1 MDALA
6 QIRSELAQDARS
18 RRLRGGLLLLLFG
31 LFVLGFGAAKGLR
44 SDLTPRDLVALAG
57 ALSFVLLGIAAA
69 IAPALWLSDRTATIL
84 AAIAFASPLIA
95 ATGFEP
101 QLSGLSC
108 FLTIG
113 GIGVGALLV
122 ARMILG
128 PVRRRFGGAALLQA
142 VACTSI
148 GLLAVGLECPATDG
162 LHLLI
167 HAGAAV
173 LVIVGGGRL
182 LLR

>member
-6 QIRSELAQDARS
+6 HIASELAQDARS
-18 RRLRGGLLLLLFG
+18 RVVRSGLLLLLFG
-31 LFVLGFGAAKGLR
+31 LFVIAFVAWHGVRASFG
-44 SDLTPRDLVALAG
+44 PRDLVALAG
-57 ALSFVLLGIAAA
+57 AIAFILLGLVAAA
-69 IAPALWLSDRTATIL
+69 APKIWLGDRSAISL

-95 ATGFEP
+95 TTALEPAVSGFT
-101 QLSGLSC
+101 C

-113 GIGVGALLV
+113 AIGAGALLTTRV
-122 ARMILG
+122 VLG
-128 PVRRRFGGAALLQA
+128 RSRRRFGGAALLQA

-148 GLLAVGLECPATDG
+148 GVLAVGLDCPTTDG

-167 HAGAAV
+167 HASAAV
-173 LVIVGGGRL
+173 LVTVGVGRA